1 MAKSAVYCL
10 NLSKRKYKP
19 FGFQKQIYLENID
32 MEGLKY
38 YSQVNNLILLLFE
51 LALINI
57 HTVEIYFVE
66 FLMFRDV
73 FH

>member
-1 MAKSAVYCL
+1 
-10 NLSKRKYKP
+10 
-19 FGFQKQIYLENID
+19 

-57 HTVEIYFVE
+57 HTVEIYFLE

-73 FH
+73 FSLTMTIVMLSFYI